1 MQSPRIQPP
10 AVAGRFYDQDP
21 ARLSQAVQGFIA
33 AGQRQARQRQADQ
46 TQAGQGA
53 DQPQAGKLRQ
63 AGAAAAPRPQALIAP
78 HAGYV
83 FSGPVAGSAYAA
95 LADHAAEIEQVVLLG
110 PPHRLPV
117 RGLATSSASAFETPL
132 GQVPVDQ
139 AALDRLIAM
148 HPQIQRLDA
157 AFAGEHCIEVQLP
170 FLQVLLER
178 FRLLPFLVGTVDAAQ
193 VAEILAPFWEAEDS
207 LIVVSSDLSHY
218 LDYATAQA
226 LDARTSE
233 AIRALH
239 PERIAPEQA
248 CGQSAIAGL
257 LTLARARQAQG
268 RILDLRNSGDTA
280 GPRDHVVGYGAYVF
294 S

>member
-1 MQSPRIQPP
+1 MISSSVQPP
-10 AVAGRFYDQDP
+10 AVAGRFYEQDP

-33 AGQRQARQRQADQ
+33 AGQRQTDKAG
-46 TQAGQGA
+46 QAGTLA
-53 DQPQAGKLRQ
+53 TN
-63 AGAAAAPRPQALIAP
+63 RPQALIAP

-83 FSGPVAGSAYAA
+83 FSGAVAGSAYAA
-95 LADHAAEIEQVVLLG
+95 LAEHAAEIEQVVLLG

-117 RGLATSSASAFETPL
+117 RGLATSSASAFATPL

-139 AALDRLIAM
+139 DALDRLIAA
-148 HPQIQRLDA
+148 HPQIRRQDA

-233 AIRALH
+233 AIRTLH

-257 LTLARARQAQG
+257 LTLASAEHAEG

-280 GPRDHVVGYGAYVF
+280 GPRDRVVGYGAYVF